1 MQNKKLNFAAIDIGS
16 NAVRLLIK
24 SVNDGDSPDKMT
36 KTVLLRVPLRLGEE
50 VFGTGSI
57 SDEKEKQ
64 LLRTVK
70 AFRLLMKVYD
80 VTAYR
85 ACATSA
91 MRDASNGM
99 QIARKV
105 HNKTGIRL
113 EIINGLEEARMVYD
127 SHIADLLGRE
137 GHYIYVDV
145 GGGSTEVSVISNGKL
160 IGSNSYDIGTVRSLG
175 GMVKLADIESLNA
188 EQTAALRRKC
198 FESDV
203 KLVVVKNTLLGKA
216 LEKVEKADADLVKVL
231 EGPTSIMFTNVA
243 KAPAVLIKEFRK
255 KSEKPVLKAAFAEGC
270 VYVGDDQLDALCNIK
285 SKEELIADIVALLQS
300 PAKNVISALQAN
312 AGQKIAG
319 LVKTLESRNN

>member
-1 MQNKKLNFAAIDIGS
+1 
-16 NAVRLLIK
+16 
-24 SVNDGDSPDKMT
+24 MT
-36 KTVLLRVPLRLGEE
+36 KEE
-50 VFGTGSI
+50 KLVVIDSLA
-57 SDEKEKQ
+57 EQ
-64 LLRTVK
+64 LQ
-70 AFRLLMKVYD
+70 
-80 VTAYR
+80 AYP
-85 ACATSA
+85 
-91 MRDASNGM
+91 
-99 QIARKV
+99 
-105 HNKTGIRL
+105 HF
-113 EIINGLEEARMVYD
+113 
-127 SHIADLLGRE
+127 
-137 GHYIYVDV
+137 YI
-145 GGGSTEVSVISNGKL
+145 
-160 IGSNSYDIGTVRSLG
+160 
-175 GMVKLADIESLNA
+175 ADIESLNA

-203 KLVVVKNTLLGKA
+203 KLVVAKNTLLGKA
-216 LEKVEKADADLVKVL
+216 LEKADADLVKVL

>member
-1 MQNKKLNFAAIDIGS
+1 MFMITRCMAPVKGICSKKQHSLKIDKIDLKTQEICRFILQEGC
-16 NAVRLLIK
+16 NLGQKKKAEKLVVI
-24 SVNDGDSPDKMT
+24 DS
-36 KTVLLRVPLRLGEE
+36 LAE
-50 VFGTGSI
+50 
-57 SDEKEKQ
+57 Q
-64 LLRTVK
+64 LQ
-70 AFRLLMKVYD
+70 
-80 VTAYR
+80 AYP
-85 ACATSA
+85 
-91 MRDASNGM
+91 
-99 QIARKV
+99 
-105 HNKTGIRL
+105 HF
-113 EIINGLEEARMVYD
+113 
-127 SHIADLLGRE
+127 
-137 GHYIYVDV
+137 YI
-145 GGGSTEVSVISNGKL
+145 
-160 IGSNSYDIGTVRSLG
+160 
-175 GMVKLADIESLNA
+175 ADIESLNA